1 MRKRTVHTKIKVK
14 RRKSKEEYVSFT
26 KFLKIVSKRKQ
37 SVFTAPPPE
46 KPEPVRKGK
55 YVSFKEL
62 VTKIK
67 KNKIAKERWGRKL
80 RRPVKNVVKKKK
92 VKKLVKRKVVKKK
105 TVKRKTLKKKSIR
118 KKIKK
123 QSGPQWQHQLTK

>member
-92 VKKLVKRKVVKKK
+92 VKKLGSAVDREDNA
-105 TVKRKTLKKKSIR
+105 TSIFHTAEYQAR
-118 KKIKK
+118 YHTNPLILI
-123 QSGPQWQHQLTK
+123 PCCREVR